1 MDNIIKYWKLP
12 KKIKVDILNKST
24 WNIGD
29 QYVLKYNSNPDKIS
43 RGIRVAE
50 LLKAEGIPV
59 VQYVKTIDREWTT
72 PDGTYCLM
80 KRIKGEHID
89 LFESDVALEL
99 GREIARLHI
108 ALTNI
113 DCKLSGK
120 DNDFLA
126 QWQND
131 IKPRLINVPDEMIA
145 KIENLLFKF
154 YKDLPRQ
161 QIHRDL
167 HLQNILFDKGKIAG
181 WIDFDLSCQ
190 EVRIFDLAY
199 LLTGLLCGKIDNP
212 AKVKMWKIIFKNI
225 VTGYNEI
232 SPLTNDE
239 RKALPVMMIAIELL
253 FVTFWSQKGN
263 VDACNSAAELAQFIY
278 NEMLCD

>member
-12 KKIKVDILNKST
+12 KKINVDILNKST

-50 LLKAEGIPV
+50 LLKAKGFPV
-59 VQYVKTIDREWTT
+59 TKYIKTIDGEWTT

-89 LFESDVALEL
+89 LFETDAAMEL
-99 GREIARLHI
+99 GREIARVHI
-108 ALTNI
+108 ALTKI
-113 DCKLSGK
+113 GDKLICK

-126 QWQND
+126 EWQND
-131 IKPRLINVPDEMIA
+131 IKPGLVNISDEMIE
-145 KIENLLFKF
+145 KTEKLLFKF
-154 YKDLPRQ
+154 YNNLQRQ
-161 QIHRDL
+161 TIHRDL
-167 HLQNILFDKGKIAG
+167 HPQNILFDKGKIAG
-181 WIDFDLSCQ
+181 WIDFDLSCK

-253 FVTFWSQKGN
+253 FVTFWNQKGN